1 MSQVPLPR
9 DDFTYNLPASG
20 TAQSAWSAEENIGV
34 VRLWCG
40 DHPQGKAL
48 VADTEIQHL
57 LDVEEPDVYRA
68 ALAVL
73 DLMESRLV
81 QLDVSSPAGQAQ
93 RNQRT
98 QAIASYR
105 ARLRTRLTATT
116 NPKTTISTSDR
127 FPDRAFTVGKW
138 DNSRTG

>member
-9 DDFTYNLPASG
+9 NDFTYNLPDTSTSEAD
-20 TAQSAWSAEENIGV
+20 WSEEEKIGV

-40 DHPQGKAL
+40 DHPQAKAL
-48 VADTEIQHL
+48 VADTEIAHL
-57 LDVEEPDVYRA
+57 IQFVSPDVYHA

-73 DLMESRLV
+73 DLMENRIV
-81 QLDVSSPAGQAQ
+81 ALDASSPAGQAQ

-98 QAIASYR
+98 QAIAAAR

-116 NPKTTISTSDR
+116 NPKTTVAATDTY
-127 FPDRAFTVGKW
+127 PDRVFTLGRW
-138 DNSRTG
+138 DSR